1 MTRPAN
7 VLPILAAAMLLAA
20 RPAAGQVEVIIGGP
34 DPTPPPRAAQANK
47 ADTNGARTAAASA
60 DAAHADAAR
69 PYPAPA
75 ASSAYL
81 ASSLGAQVA
90 DYAQKLVGAPYL
102 WGGAGPGGFDCSGY
116 TQYVFRQFG
125 IAIPRTADVQF
136 AYGQLIDGDP
146 LPGDLVFFQT
156 YDYGASH
163 VGVYLGNGYFVS
175 SIGANVHVS
184 SFASAYFTS
193 RYLGARRFVRSN

>member
-1 MTRPAN
+1 MRPAN
-7 VLPILAAAMLLAA
+7 VLPILAAAVLLAA

-47 ADTNGARTAAASA
+47 ADTNAASAGAASA
-60 DAAHADAAR
+60 DAAHADTAR
-69 PYPAPA
+69 P
-75 ASSAYL
+75 SSARTASRAYL
-81 ASSLGAQVA
+81 VSMLGAQVA
-90 DYAQKLVGAPYL
+90 DYALKFVGAPYL

-125 IAIPRTADVQF
+125 IAIPRTADAQF
-136 AYGQLIDGDP
+136 ASGGWIGGDP

-163 VGVYLGNGYFVS
+163 VGVYLGNGSFVS
-175 SIGANVHVS
+175 SIGAGVHVS

-193 RYLGARRFVRSN
+193 RYLGARRFVPSY

>member
-1 MTRPAN
+1 
-7 VLPILAAAMLLAA
+7 MLLVA
-20 RPAAGQVEVIIGGP
+20 RPAAGQVQVIIGGP

-47 ADTNGARTAAASA
+47 ADTNARTA
-60 DAAHADAAR
+60 
-69 PYPAPA
+69 P
-75 ASSAYL
+75 SAYL
-81 ASSLGAQVA
+81 VSSLGAQVA
-90 DYAQKLVGAPYL
+90 EYAQKLVGAPYL

-136 AYGQLIDGDP
+136 AYGQTIDGDP

-193 RYLGARRFVRSN
+193 RYLGARRFVRSY